1 MKVSLALQKEI
12 TNYSSW
18 ELDTQ
23 LRFAQNAAFQYWSV
37 FGLLASDHGDEELSE
52 VIEAAKILR
61 EELENAT
68 EKATRLETELQLLQL
83 EVAA

>member
-61 EELENAT
+61 EELENAA
-68 EKATRLETELQLLQL
+68 EKATKLEASLNFFKLSGD
-83 EVAA
+83 A